1 MKKTVCIASTVILV
15 SLIAFGFSTGKV
27 TVHQNENIQVAEKAG
42 FG

>member
-15 SLIAFGFSTGKV
+15 SLIAIGFSTGKV
-27 TVHQNENIQVAEKAG
+27 TLQQNEHIQVAEKAG